1 LRLYQNSDAN
11 VEKAQT
17 GIIYIDEIDKIARK
31 SDNPSITRDVSG
43 EGVQQALLKIIEGT
57 VASVPPVGGRKHPH
71 QDFIQ
76 MDTRNILFICGGA
89 FEGLDKIISRRVEKS
104 TLGFDFKAP
113 KRKDQAG
120 EYMRQVTPDDLMK
133 YGLIP
138 EFIGR
143 LPIIRSLENLDETTM
158 VKILT
163 EPRNALIKQYKK
175 IFELEGIKLTF
186 EDDAISAI
194 AAKALTRETGARGL
208 RSILE
213 DAMMDLMYEIPTM
226 IGVDEVIVTK
236 AMIESGE
243 KARVVTR
250 SETDKE
256 RTRKSKKNPG
266 DDTYLIQPEK
276 MA

>member
-1 LRLYQNSDAN
+1 
-11 VEKAQT
+11 
-17 GIIYIDEIDKIARK
+17 
-31 SDNPSITRDVSG
+31 
-43 EGVQQALLKIIEGT
+43 EGT

-113 KRKDQAG
+113 KRKDQSG
-120 EYMRQVTPDDLMK
+120 EYLRQVTPDDLMK

-143 LPIIRSLENLDETTM
+143 LPITRSLDNLDEPSM

-163 EPRNALIKQYKK
+163 EPRNALVKQYKK

-186 EDDAISAI
+186 EDGAIQAI
-194 AAKALTRETGARGL
+194 AQKALQRETGARGL
-208 RSILE
+208 RAIVE
-213 DAMMDLMYEIPTM
+213 DAMMDLMFEIPTM
-226 IGVDEVIVTK
+226 IGVDEVIVTRE
-236 AMIESGE
+236 MIESGD
-243 KARVVTR
+243 KARIITR
-250 SETDKE
+250 AETDKE
-256 RTRKSKKNPG
+256 RGKKGKQAGEEVYVAP
-266 DDTYLIQPEK
+266 PEK

>member
-1 LRLYQNSDAN
+1 
-11 VEKAQT
+11 
-17 GIIYIDEIDKIARK
+17 
-31 SDNPSITRDVSG
+31 
-43 EGVQQALLKIIEGT
+43 VQQALLKIIEGT

-89 FEGLDKIISRRVEKS
+89 FEGLDKVVSRRVEKS

-113 KRKDQAG
+113 KKKEQQS
-120 EYMRQVTPDDLMK
+120 EYLRLVNPDDLMK

-143 LPIIRSLENLDETTM
+143 LPIIRSLDNLDETAM

-175 IFELEGIKLTF
+175 IFDLEGIKLTF

-194 AAKALTRETGARGL
+194 AAKALTRLTGARGL
-208 RSILE
+208 RAILE
-213 DAMMDLMYEIPTM
+213 DAMMDLMFEIPTM
-226 IGVDEVIVTK
+226 IGVDEVIITR
-236 AMIESGE
+236 AMIENGDKS
-243 KARVVTR
+243 RVITR

-256 RTRKSKKNPG
+256 RSRKNKTIAAEE
-266 DDTYLIQPEK
+266 TYLIPPEK